1 MKKIIFRKL
10 LIDCLIFFLLSL
22 ISLSIIIWV
31 FQSVNYLDII
41 IDDGKDYKIYLS
53 YSILN
58 FPKILSRVL
67 PFAIFFSF
75 SYVLNKYELNNELLI
90 FWSFGIS
97 KIKVVNF
104 FLVVSV
110 FITFVQLSLSA
121 YFVPMA
127 QDVAKSLLR
136 NSNINIF
143 ENFIKTKNF
152 NDNIKGLTI
161 YIENKN
167 KNGNLNNIYLK
178 KQNSINNFQITHAKK
193 GYFTNKQDLQIL
205 VLLDGETFTLNNDKI
220 TNFTFSQT
228 DYNLSNSESN
238 TSTYVKTQE
247 MLTTDLIRC
256 VIFLTDFKEI
266 KIKKLRVENCKL
278 ENIQNIYKELY
289 KRLISPFYLP
299 ILILISL
306 MLIIQSK
313 EKINFTKYSVYI
325 FLFGFIMI
333 IFSET
338 ILRFISNSFFDNIK
352 LILLPIFIIII
363 FYLFYIYK
371 LNFIKYNK

>member
-41 IDDGKDYKIYLS
+41 IDDGKDYKIYLG

-58 FPKILSRVL
+58 FPKILSKVF

-127 QDVAKSLLR
+127 QDIAKSLLR
-136 NSNINIF
+136 NSSINIF
-143 ENFIKTKNF
+143 NGDTSKNALYTK
-152 NDNIKGLTI
+152 
-161 YIENKN
+161 EE
-167 KNGNLNNIYLK
+167 
-178 KQNSINNFQITHAKK
+178 A
-193 GYFTNKQDLQIL
+193 
-205 VLLDGETFTLNNDKI
+205 
-220 TNFTFSQT
+220 
-228 DYNLSNSESN
+228 
-238 TSTYVKTQE
+238 
-247 MLTTDLIRC
+247 IR
-256 VIFLTDFKEI
+256 V
-266 KIKKLRVENCKL
+266 R
-278 ENIQNIYKELY
+278 
-289 KRLISPFYLP
+289 
-299 ILILISL
+299 
-306 MLIIQSK
+306 
-313 EKINFTKYSVYI
+313 TKYPDRIPVIVNRSKSA
-325 FLFGFIMI
+325 G
-333 IFSET
+333 S
-338 ILRFISNSFFDNIK
+338 
-352 LILLPIFIIII
+352 
-363 FYLFYIYK
+363 
-371 LNFIKYNK
+371 

>member
-1 MKKIIFRKL
+1 M
-10 LIDCLIFFLLSL
+10 
-22 ISLSIIIWV
+22 
-31 FQSVNYLDII
+31 
-41 IDDGKDYKIYLS
+41 
-53 YSILN
+53 
-58 FPKILSRVL
+58 
-67 PFAIFFSF
+67 
-75 SYVLNKYELNNELLI
+75 
-90 FWSFGIS
+90 
-97 KIKVVNF
+97 
-104 FLVVSV
+104 
-110 FITFVQLSLSA
+110 
-121 YFVPMA
+121 
-127 QDVAKSLLR
+127 
-136 NSNINIF
+136 
-143 ENFIKTKNF
+143 
-152 NDNIKGLTI
+152 
-161 YIENKN
+161 
-167 KNGNLNNIYLK
+167 
-178 KQNSINNFQITHAKK
+178 
-193 GYFTNKQDLQIL
+193 
-205 VLLDGETFTLNNDKI
+205 VLLDGETFRLNNDRI

-228 DYNLSNSESN
+228 DYNLSNSETN
-238 TSTYVKTQE
+238 TSTFVKTQE
-247 MLTTDLIRC
+247 ILTTDLIRC

-266 KIKKLRVENCKL
+266 KIKKLRVENCNL
-278 ENIQNIYKELY
+278 QNIQNIYRELY